1 MKFMQHVV
9 IWGGAGMT
17 GGELLRIAATHPA
30 MKIAGVVS
38 RSHAGRPLWHLHPP
52 LRSFYGDR
60 RFLSPEEAR
69 NTETDLV
76 FLALPHGASLEM
88 LPFYVGKNI
97 PLLDLSADLRLRS
110 SEEYARWYER
120 EHPFPELLE
129 TAVYGLPELH
139 RKEIARSSLVSGVG
153 CNATAGVLGLYPLA
167 REDLVEEVD
176 MEMRVGS
183 SEGGAS
189 PSRGSHHPYRRG
201 VLRVVSFFE
210 HRHLGEILQ
219 ETGLEP
225 ARTRMTLT
233 AAEMVRGVQM
243 FARVRLVRKMK
254 ESEIWKIF
262 RSCWRDEPFIDF
274 CPSRPGH
281 LRFPDPRMV
290 LGSNRVQIGFA
301 LAEDGRTLLVGSA
314 LDNLMKGAAGTA
326 VQAANV
332 MFGLPETSGLEM
344 MSVYPA

>member
-1 MKFMQHVV
+1 MQHVL
-9 IWGGAGMT
+9 IWGGAGMA

-30 MKIAGVVS
+30 MNIAGVVS
-38 RSHAGRPLWHLHPP
+38 RSNAGRPLWHVHPH
-52 LRSFYGDR
+52 LRSAYGDQ
-60 RFLSPEEAR
+60 RFLSPQEAR

-76 FLALPHGASLEM
+76 FLALPHGASLEI
-88 LPFYVGKNI
+88 LPFYTERDIAVV
-97 PLLDLSADLRLRS
+97 DLSADLRLRS
-110 SEEYARWYER
+110 SESYARWYGK
-120 EHPFPELLE
+120 EHPFPEMQE
-129 TAVYGLPELH
+129 RAVYGLPELH
-139 RKEIARSSLVSGVG
+139 REEIGRSRLISGVG
-153 CNATAGVLGLYPLA
+153 CNATAGILGLYPLA
-167 REDLVEEVD
+167 REGVIEDVD
-176 MEMRVGS
+176 MEMRAGS

-219 ETGLEP
+219 ETGLESS
-225 ARTRMTLT
+225 RVRMTLT

-243 FARVRLVRKMK
+243 FARVRLSRKMK

-262 RSCWRDEPFIDF
+262 RSCWKNEPFIDF

-290 LGSNRVQIGFA
+290 LGSNRAQIGFA
-301 LAEDGRTLLVGSA
+301 LAEDGRSLLVGSA
-314 LDNLMKGAAGTA
+314 LDNLLKGAAGTA
-326 VQAANV
+326 VQGANL

-344 MSVYPA
+344 MPVYPA